1 MRVLAVDWSGDARQA
16 RRRIWLAEAVEP
28 GRLVRLEAGSDRQEM
43 TEHLLSQTAQVAIG
57 LDFAFSFPVWFIDQL
72 GVSSAHEVWSLAAAK
87 GEDWLAECVPPF
99 WGRPGRPR
107 PVFAGPDLRRAE
119 RALARV
125 GGIGPKSI
133 FQIGGAGAVGTSSLR
148 GMPLLRNLFLG
159 GATIWPFVLGRWPLV
174 LEIYPR
180 VLSGPVR
187 KSNPDARR
195 ALLEG
200 RYASLAPAHLELAAG
215 SEDAF
220 DAAVS
225 ALVMVEHMDEL
236 EAMRLQAEADPE
248 LRLEGRIWHPTW
260 RADRP

>member
-28 GRLVRLEAGSDRQEM
+28 GRLVRLEAGSTRREM
-43 TEHLLSQTAQVAIG
+43 TGHLLSQTGQVAIG
-57 LDFAFSFPVWFIDQL
+57 LDFAFSFPSWFIDQL
-72 GVSSAHEVWSLAAAK
+72 GVSTAPEVWSLAAAS

-99 WGRPGRPR
+99 WGRPGHSRPA
-107 PVFAGPDLRRAE
+107 FAGPDLRRSE

-133 FQIGGAGAVGTSSLR
+133 FQIGGAGAVGTGSLR
-148 GMPLLRNLFLG
+148 GMPLLRSLFLA

-187 KSNPDARR
+187 KSNADARA
-195 ALLEG
+195 ALLER
-200 RYASLAPAHLELAAG
+200 RYPGLAAAHRELAVG

-220 DAAVS
+220 DATIS
-225 ALVMVEHMDEL
+225 ALVMAEHMDDL
-236 EAMRLQAEADPE
+236 AALRLQAEADPE